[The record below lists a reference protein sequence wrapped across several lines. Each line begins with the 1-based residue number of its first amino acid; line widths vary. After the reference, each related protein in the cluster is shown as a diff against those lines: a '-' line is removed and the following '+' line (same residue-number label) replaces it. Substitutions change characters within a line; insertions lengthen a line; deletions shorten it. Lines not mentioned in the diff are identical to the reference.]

1 MKAKGDRSK
10 PVKSVKRSAGPAPS
24 NKAYAKAPKGKPA
37 VYLGGAK
44 AYHKW
49 GDDD

>member
-1 MKAKGDRSK
+1 MKARGDKSK
-10 PVKSVKRSAGPAPS
+10 KVNTAKRSAAPAPS

-37 VYLGGAK
+37 VYPGGAK